1 MSRRRKTPKSP
12 SQWIANEASDISVDQ
27 SMPHTRTLDFRNLSL
42 ALVALLG
49 IIQFLGTLYHV
60 ASNYPEPYIWHRHF
74 ISDLGRTKTSNG
86 SDNTPNSKLF
96 AISSLAMGASM
107 LPFLLVIPFALERG
121 RWFLRIL
128 AITTILGL
136 IGIGQTPYDKHFI
149 LHHVALMLW
158 IVPMVIL
165 AIALPVLVANE
176 GDSPL
181 PLFILSG
188 VLLVSTL
195 IYASIG
201 SHSGYVIV
209 QKIVVVISLAWFA
222 ILASTVVMVTRW
234 QPSDLQQIIASQA
247 KKYERKL
254 RKPRR

>member
-1 MSRRRKTPKSP
+1 
-12 SQWIANEASDISVDQ
+12 
-27 SMPHTRTLDFRNLSL
+27 MPHTCTIDLRNLSL

-49 IIQFLGTLYHV
+49 VSQFLGTLYHIA
-60 ASNYPEPYIWHRHF
+60 ASYPEPYIWHRHF
-74 ISDLGRTKTSNG
+74 ISDLGRTKTASG

-107 LPFLLVIPFALERG
+107 LPFLLVFPSAFERG

-128 AITTILGL
+128 AIMTILGL
-136 IGIGQTPYDKHFI
+136 IGIGQTPYDKYFI
-149 LHHVALMLW
+149 LHHVALFLW
-158 IVPMVIL
+158 VVPMVLL

-176 GDSPL
+176 GDLHL

-188 VLLVSTL
+188 VLLIFTL
-195 IYASIG
+195 LYAG
-201 SHSGYVIV
+201 AGVHSGYVV
-209 QKIVVVISLAWFA
+209 MQKIVVCISLAWFA

-247 KKYERKL
+247 EKYERKL